1 MSSSVSNW
9 ITPQAAH
16 ELFSPAQWQLLQNCI
31 AGQAD
36 ARLQPRAQHW
46 RHCFAHFAQIWGE
59 SSEVWQQFAYVAAV
73 VGFTPVA
80 GHPADVEVRREVEQE
95 AGERSHA
102 PSLHAYWETRLL
114 EVAFPLRLI
123 RAALLLLD
131 SEKSIL
137 IPQRPHE
144 FLLLW
149 LQALDLVLE
158 YYGCYSGTNTFQAGA
173 SRLDFSDPDEL
184 YAQHSVRL
192 DANFCH
198 RLWQDLEDYHHGQL
212 PLDFALC
219 WRISC
224 QVSG

>member
-16 ELFSPAQWQLLQNCI
+16 ELFSPAQWRLLQNGI

-46 RHCFAHFAQIWGE
+46 RHCFSRFAQIWGE
-59 SSEVWQQFAYVAAV
+59 DSEVWQQFAYVAAV

-80 GHPADVEVRREVEQE
+80 GNPADVEVRREVEQE

-149 LQALDLVLE
+149 LQALDSVLE
-158 YYGCYSGTNTFQAGA
+158 YYGCYRGA
-173 SRLDFSDPDEL
+173 NASQTGHRALIFMIPTICM
-184 YAQHSVRL
+184 HST
-192 DANFCH
+192 A
-198 RLWQDLEDYHHGQL
+198 
-212 PLDFALC
+212 AA
-219 WRISC
+219 
-224 QVSG
+224 